1 MPTSQSIE
9 DFHGGNL
16 ICVNPF
22 AIQIELSPEKEELLT
37 HLVGDISINYGVSL
51 VVLVYDIER
60 LSVPY
65 SQMEALAIHNIV
77 SKNALQLAHF
87 SLEVDHDLRG

>member
-1 MPTSQSIE
+1 M
-9 DFHGGNL
+9 
-16 ICVNPF
+16 
-22 AIQIELSPEKEELLT
+22 T

-77 SKNALQLAHF
+77 TKNALQLAHF
-87 SLEVDHDLRG
+87 SLEVYHDFRG